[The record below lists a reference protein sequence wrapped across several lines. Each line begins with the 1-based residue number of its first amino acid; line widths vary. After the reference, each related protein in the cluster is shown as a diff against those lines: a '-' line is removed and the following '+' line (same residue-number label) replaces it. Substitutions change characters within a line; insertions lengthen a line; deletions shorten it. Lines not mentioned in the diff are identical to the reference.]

1 MLRLKTQGEPDRS
14 ADFGAGEHAYVK
26 GDIVK
31 LAEGGLWRV
40 ERLRPVDEPFRAEL
54 TCVSFRAPA
63 ERKPTKDLLVKPRVR
78 S

>member
-1 MLRLKTQGEPDRS
+1 MLRLQTQGESDLS

-40 ERLRPVDEPFRAEL
+40 EKLRPVDEPFLAEL
-54 TCVSFRAPA
+54 TCVSFRAPP
-63 ERKPTKDLLVKPRVR
+63 ERKPTKDLLAKP
-78 S
+78 SAPS